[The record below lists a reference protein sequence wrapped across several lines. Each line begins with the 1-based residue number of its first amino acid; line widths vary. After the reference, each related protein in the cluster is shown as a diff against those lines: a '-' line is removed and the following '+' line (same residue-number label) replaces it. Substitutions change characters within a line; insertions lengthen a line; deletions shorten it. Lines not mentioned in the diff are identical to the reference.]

1 MTRSDFLAAAPGCL
15 IETPNLFYCE
25 GYKYQARCDMI
36 YFTGICPREDIVTDL
51 IVLRADGWMWVGKY
65 FAWDGA
71 SGPAIDTAS
80 NMRGSHAHD
89 ALAALM
95 RMGKLP
101 MVFRYQAND
110 VIRRLMIDDGAF
122 RIRADLYRA
131 VLNQTSY
138 WADPKNQKALFAA
151 P

>member
-1 MTRSDFLAAAPGCL
+1 MTRTDFIAAAPGAL
-15 IETPNLFYCE
+15 IETPTLFYTD
-25 GYKYQARCDMI
+25 GYKYQSRCDMVYFVGI
-36 YFTGICPREDIVTDL
+36 YPKDDIVTDL
-51 IVLRADGWMWVGKY
+51 IALRRDGWMWVAKY

-101 MVFRYQAND
+101 MVCRYQAND

-122 RIRADLYRA
+122 KDRKS
-131 VLNQTSY
+131 VV
-138 WADPKNQKALFAA
+138 
-151 P
+151 